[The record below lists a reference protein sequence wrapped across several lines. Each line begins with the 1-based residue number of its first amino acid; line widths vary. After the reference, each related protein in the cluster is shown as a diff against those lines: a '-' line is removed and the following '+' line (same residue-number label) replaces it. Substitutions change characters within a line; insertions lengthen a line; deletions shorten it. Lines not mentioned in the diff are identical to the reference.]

1 MGFKELPDYEE
12 IDIERDSVNFGK
24 IDRYAL
30 YSDREETCYRGKSPD
45 VLKRTRKAQQ
55 TMFKMDYASN
65 KPKAIPRNKFR

>member
-1 MGFKELPDYEE
+1 MEFKELPDYEE

-55 TMFKMDYASN
+55 TMFKKDYSSVSS
-65 KPKAIPRNKFR
+65 KGLVRKRFR